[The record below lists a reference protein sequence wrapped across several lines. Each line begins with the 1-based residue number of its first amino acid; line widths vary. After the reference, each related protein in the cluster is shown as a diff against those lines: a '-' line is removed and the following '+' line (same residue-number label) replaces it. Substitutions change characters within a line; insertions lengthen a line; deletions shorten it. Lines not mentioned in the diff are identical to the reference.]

1 MTRKGLKQLLDVCFT
16 AKRVTETLPELPK
29 GMKPRQI
36 HVLEAVYEIRQRQE
50 ICRVSDVSSRLN
62 ITAPSVTK
70 LICELENFGM
80 LVKKADSRD
89 KRIALLY
96 LTPEG
101 EKCVKKYVFDFH
113 RDWVASL
120 QEITDEQVQETVNVI
135 EKLQQTMPGR
145 RNG

>member
-1 MTRKGLKQLLDVCFT
+1 M
-16 AKRVTETLPELPK
+16 
-29 GMKPRQI
+29 
-36 HVLEAVYEIRQRQE
+36 
-50 ICRVSDVSSRLN
+50 
-62 ITAPSVTK
+62 
-70 LICELENFGM
+70 
-80 LVKKADSRD
+80 
-89 KRIALLY
+89 Y